1 MFIEYCFMFIYP
13 IIFFQ
18 KTILKSIQNDY
29 PSFTGDGYTSLS
41 IIYIVF
47 ALCNWISPSIVSF
60 AGSRIAMFI
69 GSCCYTF
76 VLSFK

>member
-1 MFIEYCFMFIYP
+1 M
-13 IIFFQ
+13 
-18 KTILKSIQNDY
+18 DY

-69 GSCCYTF
+69 GACCYTF
-76 VLSFK
+76 VSFYVYLIHLSFIMIYLL